1 MGQGE
6 SHFFPIHGHNIRLK
20 DGGSLVERVTGS
32 RNHAVVF
39 TRRTLE
45 MNYLF
50 QVKITKCQQKNKKTL
65 LTSQMVRPMVQEYVL
80 EIAVISLMINQLL
93 SSFIIGNWY
102 HNTES

>member
-20 DGGSLVERVTGS
+20 DGGSLVERVTDS
-32 RNHAVVF
+32 RNHSVVF

-45 MNYLF
+45 MNCLF
-50 QVKITKCQQKNKKTL
+50 QVKIIKCQQKNKKIP
-65 LTSQMVRPMVQEYVL
+65 LTSQMVRPMIQECVL
-80 EIAVISLMINQLL
+80 EIALISLMINQLQL
-93 SSFIIGNWY
+93 SFILGNWY